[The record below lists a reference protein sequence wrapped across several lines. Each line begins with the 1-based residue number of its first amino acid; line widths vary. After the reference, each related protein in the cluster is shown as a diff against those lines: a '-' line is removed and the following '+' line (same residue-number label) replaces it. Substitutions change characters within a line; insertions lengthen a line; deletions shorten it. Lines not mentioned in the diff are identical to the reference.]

1 MANRRGGANG
11 TLFIITI
18 VALLI
23 AAGALAI
30 AFAPRWFGMG
40 EERIDASQLDASF
53 NQIAELSVEEY
64 AYSNVGSYDQEGLML
79 RDLNVPFTGKN
90 FLVTYD
96 GSVKAGI
103 KNADDIRVEI
113 DDNNRL
119 ISVWSPRPE
128 VISSTIDSPTVTVHD
143 QSMNPLN
150 QVRVD
155 DVTHFIN
162 EQERLAETKAIE
174 RGLIYRATERTE
186 ELLANHARALAAGTE
201 LAEYQVMVR
210 FTE

>member
-1 MANRRGGANG
+1 MASRRGGANG

-30 AFAPRWFGMG
+30 AFAPRWFGMS

-103 KNADDIRVEI
+103 KHADDIRVEI
-113 DDNNRL
+113 DDDNRL

-128 VISSTIDSPTVTVHD
+128 VISSTIDSSTVTVHD

-155 DVTHFIN
+155 DVTHFIS

-210 FTE
+210 FTD